1 MKKYRDDLTDT
12 RGSLPP
18 QLLAGIP
25 RDQIADATR
34 AFVTSVNALGADFH
48 CQLADR
54 HMTPIARIADI
65 KLTVPRLLGRDTK
78 IEYVASGAQGSVYK
92 LTIGD
97 KPFALKINRQPY
109 FITSE
114 LDNMHLTRRARNVFN
129 RSYIGSRFEY
139 DREKYTWI
147 LMDWVGGNR
156 ANSFELAREKLF
168 YANLTKGLVYGDARA
183 DNIKDGRVIDMGG
196 LYKHEMKLS
205 RAEIDTVKKMVYAM
219 KTESWDKFIA
229 MIDTASQRTPAIIE
243 YLFFYMNMMRF
254 ETPARFEKYR
264 DIVSAYYRMLPVKAD
279 EHKRRGLFR

>member
-48 CQLADR
+48 RQLADR

-65 KLTVPRLLGRDTK
+65 KLTPPRLLGRDTK

-97 KPFALKINRQPY
+97 APFALKINRQPY

-129 RSYIGSRFEY
+129 RSHIGSRFEY

-147 LMDWVGGNR
+147 LMDWVDGNR

-168 YANLTKGLVYGDARA
+168 YANLAKGLTYGGA
-183 DNIKDGRVIDMGG
+183 G
-196 LYKHEMKLS
+196 
-205 RAEIDTVKKMVYAM
+205 AEIDTVKKMVYAM

-243 YLFFYMNMMRF
+243 YLFFYMKMMRF

-264 DIVSAYYRMLPVKAD
+264 DIVSAYYRMLPAKAD

>member
-1 MKKYRDDLTDT
+1 MKKYRDDLTGP

-18 QLLAGIP
+18 QLLAGIS

-34 AFVTSVNALGADFH
+34 GFVASVNALGVDFH
-48 CQLADR
+48 RQLAAR
-54 HMTPIARIADI
+54 HTTPIARIADI
-65 KLTVPRLLGRDTK
+65 KLMPPRLLGHDTK

-92 LTIGD
+92 LTIGGN
-97 KPFALKINRQPY
+97 PFALKINRQPY

-114 LDNMHLTRRARNVFN
+114 LDSMHLTRRARNVFN
-129 RSYIGSRFEY
+129 RSYIGSQFEY
-139 DREKYTWI
+139 DREQYTWI
-147 LMDWVGGNR
+147 LMDWVDGNR

-168 YANLTKGLVYGDARA
+168 YANLTKGLTYGDARA

-205 RAEIDTVKKMVYAM
+205 RAEIDTVKKMVHAM

-243 YLFFYMNMMRF
+243 YLFFYMKMLRF
-254 ETPARFEKYR
+254 EMPARFEKYR
-264 DIVSAYYRMLPVKAD
+264 DIVSAYFRMLPAKAD
-279 EHKRRGLFR
+279 EYVRHGLLR